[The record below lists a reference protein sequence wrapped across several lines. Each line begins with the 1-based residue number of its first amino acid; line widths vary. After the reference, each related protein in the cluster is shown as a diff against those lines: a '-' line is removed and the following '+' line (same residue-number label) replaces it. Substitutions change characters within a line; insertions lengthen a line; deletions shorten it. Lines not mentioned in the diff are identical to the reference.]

1 MNTLIRLLLV
11 QLGERILTVFLS
23 DKQMNNL
30 GERGLVGN
38 FILDNFVSYNFI
50 Q

>member
-11 QLGERILTVFLS
+11 QLGEGILTVFLS

-30 GERGLVGN
+30 GERRLVGN

>member
-30 GERGLVGN
+30 GEGGLVGN